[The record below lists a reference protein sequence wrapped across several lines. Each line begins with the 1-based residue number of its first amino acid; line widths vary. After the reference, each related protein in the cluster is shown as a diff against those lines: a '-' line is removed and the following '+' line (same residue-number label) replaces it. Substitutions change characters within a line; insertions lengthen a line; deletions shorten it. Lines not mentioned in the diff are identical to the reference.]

1 MNFDIVKSLIGFL
14 AENIDLVVIRSE
26 QGGKQPAYPYGVYKV
41 SGKNNGDYRSWKEIA
56 ILDPTKYKE
65 EFSRLEEF
73 TISLSFVNVP
83 FGSAQGT
90 NLIDGLWTLADKAY
104 DYLNVIS
111 RDRKQELGIT
121 VELLNAISDR
131 TVYLDPVYEYKVG
144 FDFKIKGVG
153 KLERT
158 LDAIDIDATVEG
170 IVADIE

>member
-1 MNFDIVKSLIGFL
+1 MEFSIVKDLIKSL

-73 TISLSFVNVP
+73 SISLSFM
-83 FGSAQGT
+83 SLT
-90 NLIDGLWTLADKAY
+90 SLDSLWLYADKAY

-131 TVYLDPVYEYKVG
+131 TTYLDPVYEYKVG

-158 LDAIDIDATVEG
+158 LDAIDIDATVAG
-170 IVADIE
+170 IVVET